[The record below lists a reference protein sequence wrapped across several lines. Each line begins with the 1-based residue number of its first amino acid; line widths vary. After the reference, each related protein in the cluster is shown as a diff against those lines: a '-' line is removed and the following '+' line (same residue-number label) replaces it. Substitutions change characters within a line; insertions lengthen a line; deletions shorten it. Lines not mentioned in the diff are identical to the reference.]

1 MRSLNRVTIMGHLAA
16 DVDFRQTQS
25 GKTLA
30 TFPIA
35 TNRRV
40 KDENG
45 EYREIVDFHRVVAW
59 GRLGEICHEYLVKGL
74 AVYLEGR
81 LVNRSYEGKNGEKRY
96 RTEIIAESL
105 NILTWK
111 KKKGKDEIGIEPISD
126 FNVDESEELENEKE
140 SVLV

>member
-1 MRSLNRVTIMGHLAA
+1 MGHLAA

-40 KDENG
+40 KDETG

-59 GRLGEICHEYLVKGL
+59 GRLGEICHEFLVKGL

-81 LVNRSYEGKNGEKRY
+81 LVNRSFEGKNGEKRY

-126 FNVDESEELENEKE
+126 LNIDESEEFEHEKDP
-140 SVLV
+140 VLV